1 MRGFKRFICGKKK
14 YNNDS
19 HNNDCNNR
27 IGYDVNYVDP

>member
-1 MRGFKRFICGKKK
+1 MWKKK
-14 YNNDS
+14 IYNNDS